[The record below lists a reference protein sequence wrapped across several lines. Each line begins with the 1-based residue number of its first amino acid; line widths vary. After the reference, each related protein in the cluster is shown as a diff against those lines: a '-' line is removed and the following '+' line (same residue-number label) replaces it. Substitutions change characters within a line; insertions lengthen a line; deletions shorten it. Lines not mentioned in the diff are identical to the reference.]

1 MSGPIRQILVDGKPT
16 TGRMDDTHIWG
27 AGGLLTGAPSSGGAA
42 RYAGAEAAAAE
53 RRDAEA
59 ERLAAVIYAEAARR
73 SGRGASGTEGPTVW
87 TRGDWRILA
96 ERNVNG
102 SPLYR
107 PVNDRTGYTDW
118 PSWRPWADTVAFDR
132 PGALP
137 AYVRAAVLR
146 LYRAA
151 DPGAEGGAP

>member
-1 MSGPIRQILVDGKPT
+1 VSGPIRQILVNGKPT
-16 TGRMDDTHIWG
+16 PGRLDDTHVWG
-27 AGGLLTGAPSSGGAA
+27 AGGLLTGDATPT
-42 RYAGAEAAAAE
+42 E
-53 RRDAEA
+53 RGQ
-59 ERLAAVIYAEAARR
+59 AV
-73 SGRGASGTEGPTVW
+73 STTEGPTVW
-87 TRGDWRILA
+87 ARGAWRILA

-151 DPGAEGGAP
+151 DLAAAAEREAATEGGTS